1 MMKSNYVIVS
11 IKLFLGIGYNE
22 YINTI
27 LCNFGAQI
35 MTAVTWSKIK
45 PSLNSVNR

>member
-1 MMKSNYVIVS
+1 MKSNYVIVS
-11 IKLFLGIGYNE
+11 IKLFLGVGYNE

-35 MTAVTWSKIK
+35 MTENKAQSE
-45 PSLNSVNR
+45 

>member
-1 MMKSNYVIVS
+1 MKSNYVIVS

-35 MTAVTWSKIK
+35 MTAVT
-45 PSLNSVNR
+45 